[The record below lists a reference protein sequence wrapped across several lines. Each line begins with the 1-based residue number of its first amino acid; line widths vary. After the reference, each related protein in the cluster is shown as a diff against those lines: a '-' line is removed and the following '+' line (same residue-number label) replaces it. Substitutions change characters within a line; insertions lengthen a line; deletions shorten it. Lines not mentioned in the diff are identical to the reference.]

1 MTLRVIAVKNA
12 RVSGDLQH
20 IYARVL
26 HQILMILK
34 PYSQNRMQKKQSETN
49 YRDEESTPLQL
60 EKNPVKEYV
69 ELATTKEEW

>member
-12 RVSGDLQH
+12 RVSGDLEH

-34 PYSQNRMQKKQSETN
+34 PYSQNRMQKNNQK
-49 YRDEESTPLQL
+49 L
-60 EKNPVKEYV
+60 
-69 ELATTKEEW
+69 TTEMRTQHHLH